1 MQIFLAVIIALVVSL
16 AMGPIIIRKLKEY
29 KIGQQIRHNGPQGHL
44 KKQGTPTMGGF
55 IFMAGIIVSALIM
68 NRLDPNNLL
77 LLLGMVLF
85 GLIGF
90 LDDRLII
97 KRQSTDGLSAKQK
110 IGLNIIFSIGMA
122 YLLNPDLTAYP
133 LYFPGL
139 DRTWQLQPVLYF
151 LFIILF
157 YTAVTNSVNLT
168 DGVDGLC
175 GSVSLVVAIFYIVY
189 ASSVADTTAALFA
202 AALAGGLAGYLFF
215 NWHPAR
221 VFMGDTGSFALGGA
235 LATLA
240 ILTHTEILFILVG
253 IIYVIESLSD
263 IIQIG
268 SKKLRGKRVF
278 LMAPIHHHF
287 EKKGWSEV
295 RIVGVFSLITALA
308 AVLAYFIAG

>member
-1 MQIFLAVIIALVVSL
+1 MQIFIAVFIALVVSL
-16 AMGPIIIRKLKEY
+16 ISGPFIIKKLKEY
-29 KIGQQIRHNGPQGHL
+29 KIGQQIRHNGPREHM

-55 IFMAGIIVSALIM
+55 IFAIGIIVSALVM
-68 NRLDPNNLL
+68 NRLAMDNLL
-77 LLLGMVLF
+77 LLAGLVLF

-97 KRQSTDGLSAKQK
+97 KRQSSDGLSARQK
-110 IGLNIIFSIGMA
+110 IGLNIIFAIVMA
-122 YLLNPDLTAYP
+122 YLLNPGMEAYALNVP
-133 LYFPGL
+133 VL
-139 DRTWQLQPVLYF
+139 DTVWTLNPVLYV

-157 YTAVTNSVNLT
+157 YTAVTNSVNLS
-168 DGVDGLC
+168 DGIDGLC
-175 GSVSLVVAIFYIVY
+175 GSITLVVAIFYIVY
-189 ASSVADTTAALFA
+189 ATSIADTTAQLFA
-202 AALAGGLAGYLFF
+202 AAMTGGLAGYLFF

-240 ILTHTEILFILVG
+240 ILTGTEILFILIG

-287 EKKGWSEV
+287 EKKGWSETK
-295 RIVGVFSLITALA
+295 IVGIFTLVTALA
-308 AVLAYFIAG
+308 GVLAYFIA

>member
-1 MQIFLAVIIALVVSL
+1 MQIFLAVVIALLVSL
-16 AMGPIIIRKLKEY
+16 GFGPFIIKKLKEY
-29 KIGQQIRHNGPQGHL
+29 KIGQQIRHNGPQEHL

-55 IFMAGIIVSALIM
+55 IFMTGIIAAALIM
-68 NRLDPNNLL
+68 NRLNQDNLL

-97 KRQSTDGLSAKQK
+97 KTHSSDGLSAKQK
-110 IGLNIIFSIGMA
+110 IALNIIFSIGMA
-122 YLLNPDLTAYP
+122 YLLNPGLEPYP
-133 LYFPGL
+133 LYFPVL
-139 DRTWQLQPVLYF
+139 EKTWMLSPVLYF

-168 DGVDGLC
+168 DGIDGLC

-189 ASSVADTTAALFA
+189 ASSIADTTAAIFA
-202 AALAGGLAGYLFF
+202 AAMAGALAGYLFF
-215 NWHPAR
+215 NWYPAR

-240 ILTHTEILFILVG
+240 ILTKTEILFILVG

-295 RIVGVFSLITALA
+295 RIVAVFSLVTTLA
-308 AVLAYFIAG
+308 AVLAFFIA

>member
-1 MQIFLAVIIALVVSL
+1 MQIFIAVFIALVVSL
-16 AMGPIIIRKLKEY
+16 ISGPFIIKKLKEY
-29 KIGQQIRHNGPQGHL
+29 KIGQQIRHNGPREHM

-55 IFMAGIIVSALIM
+55 IFAIGIIVSALVM
-68 NRLDPNNLL
+68 NRLAMDNLL
-77 LLLGMVLF
+77 LLAGLVLF

-97 KRQSTDGLSAKQK
+97 KRQSSDGLSARQK
-110 IGLNIIFSIGMA
+110 IGLNIIFAIVMA
-122 YLLNPDLTAYP
+122 YLLNPGMEAYALNVP
-133 LYFPGL
+133 VL
-139 DRTWQLQPVLYF
+139 DTVWTLNPVLYV

-157 YTAVTNSVNLT
+157 YTAVTNSVNLS
-168 DGVDGLC
+168 DGIDGLC
-175 GSVSLVVAIFYIVY
+175 GSVTLVVAIFYIVY
-189 ASSVADTTAALFA
+189 ATSIADTTAQLFA
-202 AALAGGLAGYLFF
+202 AAMAGGLAGYLFF

-240 ILTHTEILFILVG
+240 ILTGTEILFILVG

-287 EKKGWSEV
+287 EKKGWSETK
-295 RIVGVFSLITALA
+295 IVGIFTLVTALA
-308 AVLAYFIAG
+308 GVLAYFIA

>member
-1 MQIFLAVIIALVVSL
+1 MQIFLAVSIALVVSL
-16 AMGPIIIRKLKEY
+16 IAGPFIIKKLKEY

-68 NRLDPNNLL
+68 NRLDPDNLL

-97 KRQSTDGLSAKQK
+97 KTQSSDGLSAKQK
-110 IGLNIIFSIGMA
+110 IALNIVFSIGMA
-122 YLLNPDLTAYP
+122 YLLNPGLEAYP

-139 DRTWQLQPVLYF
+139 DRTWMLNPVLYF

-189 ASSVADTTAALFA
+189 ASSIAETPSALFA
-202 AALAGGLAGYLFF
+202 AALAGALAGYLFF

-240 ILTHTEILFILVG
+240 ILTGTEILFILVG

-295 RIVGVFSLITALA
+295 RIVAVFTLITAMA
-308 AVLAYFIAG
+308 AVLAYFIA